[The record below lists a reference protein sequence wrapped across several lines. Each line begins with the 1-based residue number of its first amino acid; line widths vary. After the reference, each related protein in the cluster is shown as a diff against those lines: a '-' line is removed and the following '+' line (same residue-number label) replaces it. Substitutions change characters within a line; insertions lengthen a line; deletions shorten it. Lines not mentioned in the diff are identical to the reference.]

1 MGKEAE
7 KVEEVIQ
14 IGAGTYVLKKP
25 TTIDGA
31 EVKEVSYDLASLNGS
46 AIRRVKGNLQRKG
59 YTVAVKELDE
69 VFHTA
74 LFAEAVG
81 WTVDNVEA
89 LSAVDYMN
97 VADIV
102 RDFLA
107 AED

>member
-1 MGKEAE
+1 MSK
-7 KVEEVIQ
+7 KVVEEIKE
-14 IGAGTYVLKKP
+14 IGVGTYVFKKP
-25 TTIDGA
+25 TKVDGE
-31 EVKEVSYDLASLNGS
+31 EVKEVNYDLTSLNGS

-74 LFAEAVG
+74 LFAECVG
-81 WTVDNVEA
+81 WTIDNVES

-97 VADIV
+97 IADIV
-102 RDFLA
+102 RDFLT

>member
-1 MGKEAE
+1 MSK
-7 KVEEVIQ
+7 KVEEIKE
-14 IGAGTYVLKKP
+14 IGVGTYVFKKP
-25 TTIDGA
+25 TKVDGE
-31 EVKEVSYDLASLNGS
+31 EVKEVNYDLTSLNGS

-74 LFAEAVG
+74 LFAECVG
-81 WTVDNVEA
+81 WTIDNVES

-97 VADIV
+97 IADIV
-102 RDFLA
+102 RDFLT